1 MVSINNRVMRIQA
14 ASANRPAIIPYLGAT
29 GFALWA
35 LVMALAPDPGFHAP
49 WPWLSLF
56 WALQITVGLIV
67 LQATLYLM
75 GRADQRGRMPLWS
88 LVVMSGFMGAAVLT
102 PLYWLIG
109 EGLMQRVLGFAETF
123 DTDELISLQQKSG
136 WAELLDEW
144 LEISGPVIAAWAL
157 ISWPR
162 LPGLL
167 PPLVQTTNEGVD
179 EMLELKSQALDDI
192 ALSIERN
199 WRKALPLELGH
210 DVIAVKSELQYLR
223 VWTTR
228 GAALVLGS
236 LQEVEDEEG
245 SAGMRVHRSWWV
257 HARHVRTVVRRG
269 EAAICELSDGREV
282 PISRRR
288 KADAVARFGDRA
300 RYQEM
305 PTASKSL
312 QAREGQNNRRNPT

>member
-1 MVSINNRVMRIQA
+1 
-14 ASANRPAIIPYLGAT
+14 
-29 GFALWA
+29 
-35 LVMALAPDPGFHAP
+35 MALMPDPGFMAP
-49 WPWLSLF
+49 WLWMALF
-56 WALQITVGLIV
+56 WALQIGVGLTI
-67 LQATLYLM
+67 LQTILYLM
-75 GRADQRGRMPLWS
+75 SRVDSKGRMPLWS
-88 LVVMSGFMGAAVLT
+88 LVAMSGLCGSVVLA
-102 PLYWLIG
+102 PIYWLIG
-109 EGLMQRVLGFAETF
+109 EGLMQQFMGFAETI
-123 DTDELISLQQKSG
+123 DTDELRSVERTLG
-136 WAELLDEW
+136 WAALVEEW
-144 LEISGPVIAAWAL
+144 LEISGPVIAGWAL

-162 LPGLL
+162 LQGLL
-167 PPLVQTTNEGVD
+167 PPLVQKTNRSVD
-179 EMLELKSQALDDI
+179 EPLA
-192 ALSIERN
+192 ALSQEPKVIEVSVRS
-199 WRKALPLELGH
+199 WREALPKELGD
-210 DVIAVKSELQYLR
+210 DVMAVKSELQYLR

-257 HARHVRTVVRRG
+257 HARHVRTVRRRG

-312 QAREGQNNRRNPT
+312 PARDGQNNRRNPT

>member
-1 MVSINNRVMRIQA
+1 MQTSVDTPNSVSIAR
-14 ASANRPAIIPYLGAT
+14 YLGGT
-29 GFALWA
+29 GLALWT
-35 LVMALAPDPGFHAP
+35 LVMALTPDAGFMAP
-49 WPWLSLF
+49 WLWMALF
-56 WALQITVGLIV
+56 WVLQIGVGLAI
-67 LQATLYLM
+67 LQTMLYLLS
-75 GRADQRGRMPLWS
+75 RVDTKGRMPLWS
-88 LVVMSGFMGAAVLT
+88 LVAMSGLCGSVVLA
-102 PLYWLIG
+102 PIYWLIG
-109 EGLMQRVLGFAETF
+109 EGLMQQVLGFSETIDF
-123 DTDELISLQQKSG
+123 DELRSVEQTFG
-136 WAELLDEW
+136 WTVLVDEW

-162 LPGLL
+162 LQGLL
-167 PPLVQTTNEGVD
+167 PPLVHNINRSVD
-179 EMLELKSQALDDI
+179 EPLV
-192 ALSIERN
+192 ALSQEPKVVEASIRN
-199 WRKALPLELGH
+199 WRAALPTELGD

-257 HARHVRTVVRRG
+257 HARHVRTVGRRG

>member
-1 MVSINNRVMRIQA
+1 MQISIDT
-14 ASANRPAIIPYLGAT
+14 ANSMSIARYLGGT
-29 GFALWA
+29 GLALWA
-35 LVMALAPDPGFHAP
+35 FVMALMPDPGFMAP
-49 WPWLSLF
+49 WLWMALF
-56 WALQITVGLIV
+56 WALQIGVGLTI
-67 LQATLYLM
+67 LQTILYLM
-75 GRADQRGRMPLWS
+75 SRVDSKGRMPLWS
-88 LVVMSGFMGAAVLT
+88 LVAMSGLCGSVVLA
-102 PLYWLIG
+102 PIYWLIG
-109 EGLMQRVLGFAETF
+109 EGLMQQFMGFAETI
-123 DTDELISLQQKSG
+123 DTDELRSVERTLG
-136 WAELLDEW
+136 WAALVEEW
-144 LEISGPVIAAWAL
+144 LEISGPVIAGWAL

-162 LPGLL
+162 LQGLL
-167 PPLVQTTNEGVD
+167 PPLVQKTNRSVD
-179 EMLELKSQALDDI
+179 EPLVALSQELKV
-192 ALSIERN
+192 IEVSVRS
-199 WRKALPLELGH
+199 WREALPKELGD
-210 DVIAVKSELQYLR
+210 DVMAVKSELQYLR

>member
-1 MVSINNRVMRIQA
+1 
-14 ASANRPAIIPYLGAT
+14 
-29 GFALWA
+29 
-35 LVMALAPDPGFHAP
+35 
-49 WPWLSLF
+49 
-56 WALQITVGLIV
+56 
-67 LQATLYLM
+67 
-75 GRADQRGRMPLWS
+75 
-88 LVVMSGFMGAAVLT
+88 MGAAVLT
-102 PLYWLIG
+102 PLYWLID
-109 EGLMQRVLGFAETF
+109 EGLMQEVLGFAETF
-123 DTDELISLQQKSG
+123 DTDELVSLRQTSG

-228 GAALVLGS
+228 GSALVLGS
-236 LQEVEDEEG
+236 LQEVEDAEG

-257 HARHVRTVVRRG
+257 NARHVRILRRRG

-282 PISRRR
+282 PVSRRR
-288 KADAVARFGDRA
+288 KADAVARFGDGA
-300 RYQEM
+300 RLEDTL
-305 PTASKSL
+305 PASHGAQGPS
-312 QAREGQNNRRNPT
+312 

>member
-1 MVSINNRVMRIQA
+1 MQISIDT
-14 ASANRPAIIPYLGAT
+14 ANSMSIARYLGGT
-29 GFALWA
+29 GLALWVF
-35 LVMALAPDPGFHAP
+35 VMALMPDPGFMAP
-49 WPWLSLF
+49 WLWMALF
-56 WALQITVGLIV
+56 WALQIGVGLTI
-67 LQATLYLM
+67 LQTILYLM
-75 GRADQRGRMPLWS
+75 SRVDSKGRMPLWS
-88 LVVMSGFMGAAVLT
+88 LVAMSGLCGSVVLA
-102 PLYWLIG
+102 PIYWLIG
-109 EGLMQRVLGFAETF
+109 EGLMQQFMGFAETI
-123 DTDELISLQQKSG
+123 DTDELRSVERTLG
-136 WAELLDEW
+136 WAALVEEW
-144 LEISGPVIAAWAL
+144 LDISGPVIAGWAL

-162 LPGLL
+162 LQGLL
-167 PPLVQTTNEGVD
+167 PPLVQKTNRSVD
-179 EMLELKSQALDDI
+179 EPLA
-192 ALSIERN
+192 ALSQEPKVIEVSVRS
-199 WRKALPLELGH
+199 WREALPKELGD
-210 DVIAVKSELQYLR
+210 DVMAVKSELQYLR

-257 HARHVRTVVRRG
+257 HARHVRTVRRRG

-312 QAREGQNNRRNPT
+312 PARDGQNNRRNPN

>member
-1 MVSINNRVMRIQA
+1 MQISIDT
-14 ASANRPAIIPYLGAT
+14 ANSMSIARYLGGT
-29 GFALWA
+29 GLALWVF
-35 LVMALAPDPGFHAP
+35 VMALMPDPGFMAP
-49 WPWLSLF
+49 WLWMALF
-56 WALQITVGLIV
+56 WALQIGVGLTI
-67 LQATLYLM
+67 LQTILYLM
-75 GRADQRGRMPLWS
+75 SRVDSKGRMPLWS
-88 LVVMSGFMGAAVLT
+88 LVAMSGLCGSVVLA
-102 PLYWLIG
+102 PIYWLIG
-109 EGLMQRVLGFAETF
+109 EGLMQQFMGFAETI
-123 DTDELISLQQKSG
+123 DTDELRSVERTLG
-136 WAELLDEW
+136 WAALVEEW
-144 LEISGPVIAAWAL
+144 LEISGPVIAGWAL

-162 LPGLL
+162 LQGLL
-167 PPLVQTTNEGVD
+167 PPLVQKTNRSVD
-179 EMLELKSQALDDI
+179 EPLA
-192 ALSIERN
+192 ALSQDPKVIEVSVRS
-199 WRKALPLELGH
+199 WREALPKELGD
-210 DVIAVKSELQYLR
+210 DVMAVKSELQYLR

-257 HARHVRTVVRRG
+257 HARHVRTVRRRG

-312 QAREGQNNRRNPT
+312 PARDGQNNLRNPN

>member
-1 MVSINNRVMRIQA
+1 MQISIDT
-14 ASANRPAIIPYLGAT
+14 ANSMSIARYLGGT
-29 GFALWA
+29 GLALWA
-35 LVMALAPDPGFHAP
+35 FVMALMPDPGFMAP
-49 WPWLSLF
+49 WLWMALF
-56 WALQITVGLIV
+56 WALQIGVGLTI
-67 LQATLYLM
+67 LQTILYLM
-75 GRADQRGRMPLWS
+75 SRVESKGRMPLWS
-88 LVVMSGFMGAAVLT
+88 LVAMSGLCGSVVLA
-102 PLYWLIG
+102 PIYWLIG
-109 EGLMQRVLGFAETF
+109 EGLMQQFMGFAETI
-123 DTDELISLQQKSG
+123 DTDELRSVERTLG
-136 WAELLDEW
+136 WAALVEEW
-144 LEISGPVIAAWAL
+144 LEISGPVIAGWAL

-162 LPGLL
+162 LQGLL
-167 PPLVQTTNEGVD
+167 PPLVQKTNRSVD
-179 EMLELKSQALDDI
+179 EPLVALSQELKV
-192 ALSIERN
+192 IEVSVRS
-199 WRKALPLELGH
+199 WREALPKELGD
-210 DVIAVKSELQYLR
+210 DVMAVKSELQYLR

-257 HARHVRTVVRRG
+257 HARHVRTVGRRG

-312 QAREGQNNRRNPT
+312 PARDGQNNRRNPT

>member
-1 MVSINNRVMRIQA
+1 MQISIDT
-14 ASANRPAIIPYLGAT
+14 ANSMSIARYLGGT
-29 GFALWA
+29 GLALWVF
-35 LVMALAPDPGFHAP
+35 VMALMPDPGFMAP
-49 WPWLSLF
+49 WLWMALF
-56 WALQITVGLIV
+56 WALQIGVGLTI
-67 LQATLYLM
+67 LQTILYLM
-75 GRADQRGRMPLWS
+75 SRVDSKGRMPLWS
-88 LVVMSGFMGAAVLT
+88 LVAMSGLCGSVVLA
-102 PLYWLIG
+102 PIYWLIG
-109 EGLMQRVLGFAETF
+109 EGLMQQFMGFAETI
-123 DTDELISLQQKSG
+123 DTDELRSVERTLG
-136 WAELLDEW
+136 WAALVEEW
-144 LEISGPVIAAWAL
+144 LEISGPVIAGWAL

-162 LPGLL
+162 LQGLL
-167 PPLVQTTNEGVD
+167 PPLVQKTNRSVD
-179 EMLELKSQALDDI
+179 EPLA
-192 ALSIERN
+192 ALSQDPKVIEVSVRS
-199 WRKALPLELGH
+199 WREALPKELGD
-210 DVIAVKSELQYLR
+210 DVMAVKSELQYLR

-257 HARHVRTVVRRG
+257 HARHVRTVRRRG

-312 QAREGQNNRRNPT
+312 PARDGQNNRRNPN

>member
-1 MVSINNRVMRIQA
+1 MQISIDT
-14 ASANRPAIIPYLGAT
+14 ANSMSIARYLGGT
-29 GFALWA
+29 GLALWVF
-35 LVMALAPDPGFHAP
+35 VMALMPDPGFMAP
-49 WPWLSLF
+49 WLWMALF
-56 WALQITVGLIV
+56 WALQIGVGLTI
-67 LQATLYLM
+67 LQTILYLM
-75 GRADQRGRMPLWS
+75 SRVDSKGRMPLWS
-88 LVVMSGFMGAAVLT
+88 LVAMSGLCGSVVLA
-102 PLYWLIG
+102 PIYWLIG
-109 EGLMQRVLGFAETF
+109 EGLMQQFMGFAETI
-123 DTDELISLQQKSG
+123 DTDELRSVERTLG
-136 WAELLDEW
+136 WAALVEEW
-144 LEISGPVIAAWAL
+144 LEISGPVIAGWAL

-162 LPGLL
+162 LQGLL
-167 PPLVQTTNEGVD
+167 PPLVQKTNRSVD
-179 EMLELKSQALDDI
+179 EPLA
-192 ALSIERN
+192 ALSQEPKVIEVSVRS
-199 WRKALPLELGH
+199 WREALPKELGD
-210 DVIAVKSELQYLR
+210 DVMAVKSELQYLR

-257 HARHVRTVVRRG
+257 HARHVRTVRRRG

-312 QAREGQNNRRNPT
+312 PARDGQNNLRNPN

>member
-1 MVSINNRVMRIQA
+1 MQTSVDTPNSVSIAR
-14 ASANRPAIIPYLGAT
+14 YLGGT
-29 GFALWA
+29 GLALWA
-35 LVMALAPDPGFHAP
+35 LVMALTPDPGFMAP
-49 WPWLSLF
+49 WPWMALF
-56 WALQITVGLIV
+56 WALQIGAGLTI
-67 LQATLYLM
+67 LQTMLYLM
-75 GRADQRGRMPLWS
+75 SRFDSKGRMPLWS
-88 LVVMSGFMGAAVLT
+88 LVAMSGLCGSVVLA
-102 PLYWLIG
+102 PIYWLIG
-109 EGLMQRVLGFAETF
+109 EGLMQQVLGFGETLDAEELRSVEPTF
-123 DTDELISLQQKSG
+123 G
-136 WAELLDEW
+136 WAVLVEEW
-144 LEISGPVIAAWAL
+144 LNMSGPVMAAWAL

-162 LPGLL
+162 LQGLL
-167 PPLVQTTNEGVD
+167 PPLVQNINRSVD
-179 EMLELKSQALDDI
+179 EPLV
-192 ALSIERN
+192 ALSQEPKVVEASIRN
-199 WRKALPLELGH
+199 WRASLPTELGD

-257 HARHVRTVVRRG
+257 HARHVRTVGRRG

-312 QAREGQNNRRNPT
+312 PARDGQNNRRNPT